1 MIEEDNAKLASR
13 IEQLEEQVASL
24 KGAVKAL
31 SVSFSGQG
39 NALSRTSLDSA
50 LRDLGTRIKNGRP
63 NRTYF
68 NIRFRDYE
76 AVVSNIRMMGSVI
89 GRQFASTGL
98 SRNVQSPGDMRLKS
112 KTCTQAD
119 MESDWAAFWTKE
131 MKLPSTYNRKRWEF
145 AYIAQ
150 ALWSEGKIGKGNRGL
165 GFGCGIEPL
174 PSLFVKYGAS
184 VLATDLD
191 PNDPKSEAWAA
202 SKQLSTTVDALR
214 RPAICP
220 DPSLLANII
229 FKPQNMKNID
239 TDLYGKFDF
248 CWSACALE
256 HLGGIDEGLEFV
268 RNSLRVL
275 KPGGVAVHT
284 TEYTFDPAGA
294 SETGASVYYR
304 AAHLKD
310 FSDRL
315 SAEGYTVAEWDLS
328 AGDGILDQFID
339 FPKKKD
345 MFLTNRSP
353 PLHLKINC
361 DGSVCTSVGIIITAS
376 SI

>member
-1 MIEEDNAKLASR
+1 MIEEDGANFASR
-13 IEQLEEQVASL
+13 IEQLEQQVALLES
-24 KGAVKAL
+24 AVKTL
-31 SVSFSGQG
+31 SAGYSGEEV
-39 NALSRTSLDSA
+39 ALSRTGLDPA
-50 LRDLGTRIKNGRP
+50 LRELAVKIKNGRP
-63 NRTYF
+63 NPTYF

-76 AVVSNIRMMGSVI
+76 AMVSDVRMLGSVI
-89 GRQFASTGL
+89 GRQFSNASL
-98 SRNVQSPGDMRLKS
+98 RRDVQSPGKLRLKS

-131 MKLPSTYNRKRWEF
+131 MKLPSTYHRKRWEF

-150 ALWSEGKIGKGNRGL
+150 ALWAEGKVAKGKCGM

-191 PNDPKSEAWAA
+191 PNDPKAGPWAV
-202 SKQLSTTVDALR
+202 SNQLTTTANALR
-214 RPAICP
+214 RPVICP
-220 DPSLLANII
+220 DESLLDNIT
-229 FKPQNMKNID
+229 FRPQNMKGID
-239 TDLYGKFDF
+239 ADLYGKFDF

-256 HLGGIDEGLEFV
+256 HLGSINEGLEFV

-284 TEYTFDPAGA
+284 TEFTFDSAKALEFG
-294 SETGASVYYR
+294 SSVYYKEI
-304 AAHLKD
+304 HLQE
-310 FSDRL
+310 FSERL
-315 SAEGYTVAEWDLS
+315 KAEGYMMAELDLS
-328 AGDGILDQFID
+328 AGDGILDQFVD

-353 PLHLKINC
+353 PLHLKINSN
-361 DGSVCTSVGIIITAS
+361 GYVCTSVGMIITAPS
-376 SI
+376 L